1 MVLRRSA
8 RTLLEPMGQ
17 RSGVHRGIPKVS
29 VYLPDDLHR
38 EARERNLPLSALTQD
53 AVERAIRTAGLSD
66 WIADM
71 RTVPRRTSS
80 E

>member
-1 MVLRRSA
+1 M
-8 RTLLEPMGQ
+8 
-17 RSGVHRGIPKVS
+17 
-29 VYLPDDLHR
+29 YLPDDLYR

-80 E
+80 ETSISDVMDDVRGHFGT

>member
-1 MVLRRSA
+1 M
-8 RTLLEPMGQ
+8 
-17 RSGVHRGIPKVS
+17 PKVS
-29 VYLPDDLHR
+29 VYLPDDLYR

-53 AVERAIRTAGLSD
+53 AVERAIRTAGLSE

-80 E
+80 QTSISDVMDDVRGDFGT